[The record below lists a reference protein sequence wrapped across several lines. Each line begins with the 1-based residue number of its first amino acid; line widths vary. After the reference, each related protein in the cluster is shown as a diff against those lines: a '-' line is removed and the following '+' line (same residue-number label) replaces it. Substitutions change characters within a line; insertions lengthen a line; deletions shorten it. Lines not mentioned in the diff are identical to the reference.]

1 MKNLDWNIPYTRPVV
16 SRALAEAGFSPL
28 LCQVL
33 ALRGIESAEKAN
45 SLLYGGKESLCD
57 PLLMLGM
64 DRARER
70 VLRAIETGETV
81 AVYGD
86 YDVDGI
92 TSTCMLTDWLRGKGL
107 TCYYYIPDRNEE
119 GYGLNCGA
127 LDSLK
132 ARGVSLV
139 ITVDCGITAVEEAAY
154 AKQIGVDMVITDHH
168 ECRPDALPDA
178 VALIDCKREGDTY
191 PNKNLAGVG
200 VALKLLCACEG
211 ESDAAL
217 DRYADLV
224 AIGTVA
230 DVMPL
235 TEENRYL
242 VRLGIRQ
249 IVTSP
254 RPGLAA
260 MLRESSIDPARL
272 NASAIGFSLAPR
284 LNAAGRLGQASVA
297 ARLLLSR
304 DHNTAAVLARELCEL
319 NRKRQSIENEIWREA
334 NARLKGK
341 TPDGPIVL
349 ASEEWNQGVIG
360 IAASRLAEQYSLP
373 AIIVCLNGDVGKGS
387 CRSYGGFNLF
397 EALSACS
404 DELIGFGGHALAAGL
419 NVRRDKLEDFRAAL
433 RAYYLSNK
441 PEPVPEVQCDLLIT
455 DPALLSL
462 ENVRSLD
469 LLEPYGNANPKPV
482 LCFSGVRL
490 ESLSEVGGG
499 KHSRFRVRMGDT
511 RFECIFFSH
520 SNAESGVHEG
530 ELIDMAFTPQINEYR
545 GNISVQLVASA
556 VRPHEP
562 RALCG
567 ALLRRDRAVC
577 WAAVPYCPERADFV
591 RVWRSMGSDFRV
603 GRDADEVLS
612 RCPVGME
619 PETYCL
625 CLMVFQEAGL
635 LSDGP
640 DGIFSARPVQ
650 IDGKADLE
658 STPLIRSL
666 RQYQSL

>member
-1 MKNLDWNIPYTRPVV
+1 MNNKDWNIPFIRPEIPEGLVK
-16 SRALAEAGFSPL
+16 AGFSPL

-33 ALRGIESAEKAN
+33 ALRGIDSAEEAHD
-45 SLLYGGKESLCD
+45 LLYGGEESLYD

-64 DRARER
+64 AGARDR
-70 VLRAIETGETV
+70 VLKAIKGHETV

-92 TSTCMLTDWLRGKGL
+92 TSTCMVTDWLRGKGL

-127 LDSLK
+127 LDAL
-132 ARGVSLV
+132 REQGVSLV

-178 VALIDCKREGDTY
+178 AALIDCKREGDPY

-200 VALKLLCACEG
+200 VALKLVCACEG
-211 ESDAAL
+211 SAKAAL

-235 TEENRYL
+235 TDENRYL
-242 VRLGIRQ
+242 VRLGLEQ
-249 IVTSP
+249 IARRP
-254 RPGLAA
+254 RPGIAA

-272 NASAIGFSLAPR
+272 NASSIGFSLAPR
-284 LNAAGRLGQASVA
+284 LNAAGRLGRASIA
-297 ARLLLSR
+297 AKLLLTR
-304 DHNTAAVLARELCEL
+304 DEGCAVALARELCEL
-319 NRKRQSIENEIWREA
+319 NRKRQSIENEIWKEA
-334 NARLKGK
+334 NAQLSGQ

-349 ASEEWNQGVIG
+349 ASESWHQGVIG

-404 DELIGFGGHALAAGL
+404 EQLIGFGGHALAAGL
-419 NVRRDKLEDFRAAL
+419 NIRRDKLDDFRH
-433 RAYYLSNK
+433 
-441 PEPVPEVQCDLLIT
+441 
-455 DPALLSL
+455 
-462 ENVRSLD
+462 
-469 LLEPYGNANPKPV
+469 ANPKPV
-482 LCFSGVRL
+482 MCVSGVRL

-499 KHSRFRVRMGDT
+499 KHSRFRIRLGSAH
-511 RFECIFFSH
+511 FECIFFSH
-520 SNAESGVHEG
+520 SAAETGVREG

-545 GNISVQLVASA
+545 GNVSVQLVACA
-556 VRPHEP
+556 VRPHDP
-562 RALCG
+562 RGLCEDI
-567 ALLRRDRAVC
+567 LRGEYGC
-577 WAAVPYCPERADFV
+577 NWAAAAYCPERADFV
-591 RVWRSMGSDFRV
+591 RIWRGMGPDFTV
-603 GRDADEVLS
+603 GGTTDDVVAQ
-612 RCPVGME
+612 CPPDME
-619 PETYCL
+619 PEKYCL
-625 CLMVFQEAGL
+625 CLMVLREAGL
-635 LSDGP
+635 LTGSGG
-640 DGIFSARPVQ
+640 GIFSARPAQ
-650 IDGKADLE
+650 IAGKADLE
-658 STPLIRSL
+658 ATQLIRSL
-666 RQYQSL
+666 RSFQ

>member
-1 MKNLDWNIPYTRPVV
+1 MENKDWNIPFIRPEIPEGLVK
-16 SRALAEAGFSPL
+16 AGFSPL

-33 ALRGIESAEKAN
+33 ALRGIDSAEKARE
-45 SLLYGGKESLCD
+45 LLYGGRETLHD

-64 DRARER
+64 AGARDR
-70 VLRAIETGETV
+70 VLKAIKGHETV

-92 TSTCMLTDWLRGKGL
+92 TSTCMVTDWLRGKGL

-127 LDSLK
+127 LNALK

-154 AKQIGVDMVITDHH
+154 AREIGMDMVITDHH

-178 VALIDCKREGDTY
+178 AALIDCKREGDSY

-200 VALKLLCACEG
+200 VALKLICACEQNDDLIL
-211 ESDAAL
+211 S
-217 DRYADLV
+217 RCADLV

-235 TEENRYL
+235 TDENRYL
-242 VRLGIRQ
+242 VRLGLEQ
-249 IVTSP
+249 IARHP
-254 RPGLAA
+254 RPGIAA

-272 NASAIGFSLAPR
+272 NASSIGFSLAPR
-284 LNAAGRLGQASVA
+284 LNAAGRLGRASIA
-297 ARLLLSR
+297 AKLLLTR
-304 DHNTAAVLARELCEL
+304 DEGCAVSLARELCEL
-319 NRKRQSIENEIWREA
+319 NRKRQSIENEIWKEA
-334 NARLKGK
+334 NAQLMGR

-349 ASEEWNQGVIG
+349 ASESWHQGVIG

-404 DELIGFGGHALAAGL
+404 DQLIGFGGHALAAGL
-419 NVRRDKLEDFRAAL
+419 NVRRDKLEDFRKAL
-433 RAYYLSNK
+433 RAYYEQNK
-441 PEPVPEVQCDLLIT
+441 PELKPEVQCDLLIT

-482 LCFSGVRL
+482 MCVSGVRL

-499 KHSRFRVRMGDT
+499 KHTRFRIRLGSAH
-511 RFECIFFSH
+511 FECIFFSH
-520 SNAESGVHEG
+520 SAVSTGVHEG

-545 GNISVQLVASA
+545 SNVTVQLVASA
-556 VRPHEP
+556 LRPHDP
-562 RALCG
+562 AALCG
-567 ALLRRDRAVC
+567 DILRGEYGC
-577 WAAVPYCPERADFV
+577 NWAAAAYCPERADFV
-591 RVWRSMGSDFRV
+591 RIWRGMGADFTV
-603 GRDADEVLS
+603 GATADDVVS
-612 RCPVGME
+612 QCPADMA
-619 PETYCL
+619 PEKYCL
-625 CLMVFQEAGL
+625 CLMVLREAGL
-635 LSDGP
+635 LTGSGE
-640 DGIFSARPVQ
+640 GIFRTRKAK
-650 IDGKADLE
+650 ITGKADLE
-658 STPLIRSL
+658 ATRLIRSL
-666 RQYQSL
+666 RSFQ